1 MQAGDTEPPVIQ
13 LQNVY
18 RTYEMGDQVLNA
30 LDGVDLDISRNEY
43 VAIVGASGSGKS
55 TMMNIIGCLDRI
67 TKGEYLLNGTNVGE
81 MSEAELAKARNREIG
96 FVFQSFNLL
105 SRASALKNV
114 MQPLVYRG
122 IPRSERKR
130 LASEA
135 LANVGLG
142 DRLESRPNQM
152 SGGQRQRVAIARALI
167 GNPAI
172 LLADEPTGNLD
183 SKTSQEIMA
192 LIDQLHQKGQT
203 IIMVTHE
210 PDIAAH
216 CARVIHLTDGKVES
230 DERNQVVAG

>member
-1 MQAGDTEPPVIQ
+1 MHPGDTEPPVIQ
-13 LQNVY
+13 LRNVY

-30 LDGVDLDISRNEY
+30 LDGVDVDITRNEY

-55 TMMNIIGCLDRI
+55 TMMNIIGCLDRV
-67 TKGEYLLNGTNVGE
+67 TKGDYLLNGTNVGE
-81 MSEAELAKARNREIG
+81 MSEAELARARNREIG

-122 IPRSERKR
+122 IPRAERKR

-135 LANVGLG
+135 LDNVGLG

-183 SKTSQEIMA
+183 SKTSREIMA
-192 LIDQLHQKGQT
+192 LIDRLHQKGQT

-210 PDIAAH
+210 SDIAAH
-216 CARVIHLTDGKVES
+216 CERIISLTDGKVES
-230 DERNQVVAG
+230 DERQQTIAA

>member
-1 MQAGDTEPPVIQ
+1 MQTGEKESPVIQ
-13 LQNVY
+13 LRNVY

-30 LDGVDLDISRNEY
+30 LDGVDVNISRNEY

-67 TKGEYLLNGTNVGE
+67 TKGDYLLNGTNVGD

-130 LASEA
+130 LASIA
-135 LANVGLG
+135 LENVGLG
-142 DRLESRPNQM
+142 DRLDSRPNQM

-167 GNPAI
+167 GSPAI

-192 LIDQLHQKGQT
+192 LIDQLHNTGQT

-216 CARVIHLTDGKVES
+216 CERIISLTDGKVES
-230 DERNQVVAG
+230 DIRQEKVAA

>member
-1 MQAGDTEPPVIQ
+1 MQSADAAEPVIR
-13 LQNVY
+13 LKDVY

-30 LDGVDLDISRNEY
+30 LAGVSLDIMRNEY

-55 TMMNIIGCLDRI
+55 TMMNIIGCLDRA
-67 TKGEYLLNGTNVGE
+67 TAGDYLLNGTDVGD
-81 MSEAELAKARNREIG
+81 MSEAQLARARNREIG
-96 FVFQSFNLL
+96 FIFQRFNLL

-122 IPRSERKR
+122 IPRAERKR

-135 LANVGLG
+135 LERVGLG

-167 GNPAI
+167 GQPAI

-183 SKTSQEIMA
+183 SRTSQEIMA
-192 LIDQLHQKGQT
+192 LIDELHRQGQT

-216 CARVIHLTDGKVES
+216 CERVIRLTDGKVES
-230 DERNQVVAG
+230 DERKPVAA

>member
-1 MQAGDTEPPVIQ
+1 MPSLEKETPVIE

-18 RTYEMGDQVLNA
+18 RTYVMGDQVLNA
-30 LDGVDLDISRNEY
+30 LDGVDVNISRNEY

-55 TMMNIIGCLDRI
+55 TMMNIIGCLDRV

-122 IPRSERKR
+122 IARSERKR

-135 LANVGLG
+135 LGHVGLG

-192 LIDQLHQKGQT
+192 LIDQLHQQGQT

-216 CARVIHLTDGKVES
+216 CERVIHLTDGKVES
-230 DERNQVVAG
+230 DTRNELAAA